1 MMELR
6 SFVIAQD
13 KCWICGPSAEFILG
27 KPKRSGQVLVF
38 GLGAD
43 KRE

>member
-13 KCWICGPSAEFILG
+13 KFWIDPSADFILS
-27 KPKRSGQVLVF
+27 KPKRPGHVLVF